1 MAGLRQRMTAWPEGP
16 GDYEAWLGL
25 NPVERWEY
33 VRRLEDAVVDL
44 ALERARVSLDP
55 PPRLVAAS
63 RFPE

>member
-1 MAGLRQRMTAWPEGP
+1 MTAWPEGP
-16 GDYEAWLGL
+16 NDYDAWLEL

-33 VRRLEDAVVDL
+33 VRRLEDTVLDL
-44 ALERARVSLDP
+44 ALERACVSLDP